1 MAAHRKLDRR
11 RDDFCAGGLRKRVVR
26 ASHRKRT
33 RTEVLP
39 QHGQQSIQPTERM
52 KVEDGFTI

>member
-1 MAAHRKLDRR
+1 MRSTAAAVFARA
-11 RDDFCAGGLRKRVVR
+11 DFVKVSR